1 MSASSP
7 RTLSSELSVVVRDE
21 GAEVSRR
28 CAAGPTVL
36 CLMDEPRAPNKH
48 RSYRRNIPVGAARFS
63 RERGAVLGPH
73 RNNRPAGTVVR
84 GDTAGNHAFAQQVS
98 PLPTYFVDQT
108 AADSVI
114 GTDDT
119 RLVVVGQ
126 LVVDALGNG
135 TITFVVPSLPPGPY
149 SLMVYCPSCAQYSV
163 PPGRVMAAVA
173 DFTIIPGSP
182 NTATRPPESPLSP
195 ILRVVLGVAILIGS
209 AFSARRI
216 WLRSP
221 DPLPAGGG
229 V

>member
-1 MSASSP
+1 MSRVLRTSTGVIGGISLLGLLAS
-7 RTLSSELSVVVRDE
+7 V
-21 GAEVSRR
+21 AN
-28 CAAGPTVL
+28 AALFLVL
-36 CLMDEPRAPNKH
+36 TETT
-48 RSYRRNIPVGAARFS
+48 G
-63 RERGAVLGPH
+63 
-73 RNNRPAGTVVR
+73 PAGTVVR

-119 RLVVVGQ
+119 RLVMVGQ

-216 WLRSP
+216 WLRST
-221 DPLPAGGG
+221 
-229 V
+229 